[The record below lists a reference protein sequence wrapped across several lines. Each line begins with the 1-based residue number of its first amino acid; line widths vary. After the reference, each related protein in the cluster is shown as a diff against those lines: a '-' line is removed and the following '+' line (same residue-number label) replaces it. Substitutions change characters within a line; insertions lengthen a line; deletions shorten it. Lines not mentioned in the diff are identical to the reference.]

1 MTQPSK
7 VLAAIVRT
15 LKEELGQGIAV
26 RPIAGLFG
34 ADLTDL
40 NTLPAPGVYVA
51 PLRMPASTRDYDPP
65 STVARFMAL
74 CIARDPRPNRHEMT
88 RDDVALNLAAVV
100 QSIVVRSRFPDG
112 TGEPVF
118 CAAASNVA
126 SVNSFDVNLARK
138 GLALWRVEW
147 SQEFEVTPSDA
158 VDTLVRLRE
167 IHMTAR
173 VGDDQTEDV
182 AAIATVE

>member
-15 LKEELGQGIAV
+15 LREELGQAVAV
-26 RPIAGLFG
+26 RTISGQFG

-51 PLRMPASTRDYDPP
+51 PLRMPSSPRDYDPP
-65 STVARFMAL
+65 ATTARFMAL
-74 CIARDPRPNRHEMT
+74 CVARDPRPSLQEIT
-88 RDDVALNLAAVV
+88 RDDVALNLAALV
-100 QSIVVRSRFPDG
+100 QSIVIGSRFPDG
-112 TGEPVF
+112 AGEPTMF
-118 CAAASNVA
+118 GAAFNVA
-126 SVNSFDVNLARK
+126 SVNSFDANLARK

-147 SQEFEVTPSDA
+147 SQEFELTARDQA
-158 VDTLVRLRE
+158 DTLVKLRE

-173 VGDDQTEDV
+173 VGDADTADV
-182 AAIATVE
+182 AATATTE